1 MCKIILEVKYFIK
14 SVIYQMLKLQ
24 SFFRR
29 DQTRTQSLF
38 KCFFG
43 MREDWGLGNEERA
56 GSHGKGR
63 IPSHETSRAPQPN
76 PQSSLIPKNT

>member
-1 MCKIILEVKYFIK
+1 MSTGASKTAEL
-14 SVIYQMLKLQ
+14 LW
-24 SFFRR
+24 R

-63 IPSHETSRAPQPN
+63 RKIFFLLPFR
-76 PQSSLIPKNT
+76 LLLFLL